1 MFKQSMRPFAFEFN
15 SVTLESILSEMTIKT
30 QQHGC
35 KQVTENEAW
44 KASRSCKAANT
55 TEQL

>member
-1 MFKQSMRPFAFEFN
+1 MQFPCYRLCNGNQMFKQSMRPFAFEFN

-35 KQVTENEAW
+35 KQVTENEA
-44 KASRSCKAANT
+44 
-55 TEQL
+55 